1 MRITFNL
8 LTERIKYSLADGA
21 DRLYAAQDK
30 VTTGKRI
37 NRPSDDVPG
46 IGRCLTYRSAIS
58 AIEQFERN
66 SNIATSQ
73 LATTSSTLDS
83 IVSQLQK
90 VREKALEAGKVT
102 SVEERE
108 AIVDELDSI
117 SKQLAGTANT
127 QHLGKYIFAGNL
139 SDTEPMIE
147 NPGGDPPYT
156 FVGDANQF
164 TVQVGPGVYIP
175 TTVTGDKVFNI
186 GSVAISDAP
195 DVFTTIKQLKD
206 LILAGDVTGISDH
219 LTAITDNLDN
229 VTAIR
234 SQVGARLRQTE
245 SNQDSLADSKLRVQ
259 DLLSKTE
266 DADYAEAIIDLK
278 NRENIYQAAIAMA
291 GRIIQTSLADYLN

>member
-21 DRLYAAQDK
+21 DRLYTAQDK

-58 AIEQFERN
+58 SIEQFERN

-83 IVSQLQK
+83 VVSQLQK